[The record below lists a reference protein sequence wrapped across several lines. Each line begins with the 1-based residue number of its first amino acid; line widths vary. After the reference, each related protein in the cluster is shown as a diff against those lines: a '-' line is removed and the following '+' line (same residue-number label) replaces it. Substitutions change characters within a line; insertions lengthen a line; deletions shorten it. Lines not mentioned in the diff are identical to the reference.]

1 MEQTLKIYFTSDVHG
16 YFYPT
21 TYGDLKRKD
30 LGLFSF
36 ARDFKKDE
44 NTLVIDGGDILQ
56 GSAFAY
62 YCRQK
67 SGSPQA
73 IVDIMNDCGYD
84 YYTLGNH
91 DFNYGMDYQNAY
103 IEAHHGACVC
113 QNVVDEAGRACHP
126 YVIHTLGNG
135 LRVGIVGIV
144 TDYVN
149 VWERKENLAGIC
161 ITDPFEAAKEALLH
175 LKKEVDITLC
185 IYHGGFECDLKT
197 GERLQKTTENVGYRI
212 CKELDFDNMRLM
224 AQTVEEALVVQL
236 PGQAQTLAQNLAKFN
251 EQLTALDDSY
261 KKGLSSCQ
269 GREVVHIGHL
279 AFGRLAQKYG
289 FTLTALA
296 GTSHDGEH
304 SVRRLA
310 GVVDLIKHHHIQTI
324 FTEETLSPRLAQTV
338 AAETGAQIL
347 PLYTVESI
355 SKQDFDNHITYID
368 LMKRNLDNL
377 QRGLKCQA

>member
-1 MEQTLKIYFTSDVHG
+1 MKKIGIIVLFVLLAAGTVCFLPKPAGPKTGGKLTVVTSG
-16 YFYPT
+16 YV
-21 TYGDLKRKD
+21 
-30 LGLFSF
+30 
-36 ARDFKKDE
+36 A
-44 NTLVIDGGDILQ
+44 
-56 GSAFAY
+56 
-62 YCRQK
+62 
-67 SGSPQA
+67 
-73 IVDIMNDCGYD
+73 
-84 YYTLGNH
+84 YTLTR
-91 DFNYGMDYQNAY
+91 Q
-103 IEAHHGACVC
+103 
-113 QNVVDEAGRACHP
+113 
-126 YVIHTLGNG
+126 
-135 LRVGIVGIV
+135 
-144 TDYVN
+144 
-149 VWERKENLAGIC
+149 LAGEFADI
-161 ITDPFEAAKEALLH
+161 IMLLPPNAEPHSFEPTPGVLVAVRQADLFIYISDAFEPWAKDIAAGAGKNTQVVKAAGAVPASADPH
-175 LKKEVDITLC
+175 VWM
-185 IYHGGFECDLKT
+185 
-197 GERLQKTTENVGYRI
+197 
-212 CKELDFDNMRLM
+212 DFDNVRLM
-224 AQTVEEALVVQL
+224 AKTVEEALVVQL
-236 PGQAQTLAQNLAKFN
+236 PEQAQTLAQNLAKFN
-251 EQLTALDDSY
+251 GQLTALDDSY

>member
-1 MEQTLKIYFTSDVHG
+1 M
-16 YFYPT
+16 
-21 TYGDLKRKD
+21 
-30 LGLFSF
+30 
-36 ARDFKKDE
+36 
-44 NTLVIDGGDILQ
+44 
-56 GSAFAY
+56 
-62 YCRQK
+62 
-67 SGSPQA
+67 
-73 IVDIMNDCGYD
+73 
-84 YYTLGNH
+84 
-91 DFNYGMDYQNAY
+91 
-103 IEAHHGACVC
+103 
-113 QNVVDEAGRACHP
+113 
-126 YVIHTLGNG
+126 
-135 LRVGIVGIV
+135 
-144 TDYVN
+144 
-149 VWERKENLAGIC
+149 
-161 ITDPFEAAKEALLH
+161 
-175 LKKEVDITLC
+175 
-185 IYHGGFECDLKT
+185 
-197 GERLQKTTENVGYRI
+197 
-212 CKELDFDNMRLM
+212 
-224 AQTVEEALVVQL
+224 
-236 PGQAQTLAQNLAKFN
+236 
-251 EQLTALDDSY
+251 DDSY